1 MNRKKEILE
10 NYLEKYNVPEFI
22 INKIDTN
29 SFLTNHFA
37 YHALRMGNSIGDH
50 LDISIELIILDEIAK
65 KYGLELNTTEHAE
78 LHTTEST
85 REQLD
90 TLVRAAAL
98 FENIKQ
104 NKKRYKESLR
114 KISYFIRKEFYPVIQ
129 EQK

>member
-1 MNRKKEILE
+1 MSQKSEMLDR
-10 NYLEKYNVPEFI
+10 YLEKNNVPEFI
-22 INKIDTN
+22 VQKIDTN
-29 SFLTNHFA
+29 SFLINHFA

-65 KYGLELNTTEHAE
+65 KYGLILNTTEHAE

-85 REQLD
+85 EEQLD
-90 TLVRAAAL
+90 TLVRAAVL

-104 NKKRYKESLR
+104 NKKHYKESLR

-129 EQK
+129 GQE